1 MKMKSLCLAM
11 ALVGLTSHYAA
22 AADGTLYFSGTI
34 VNSSCKLASGNNDG
48 LIEVKMGAVPLSKL
62 KNDTKDCYEGTYYIV
77 LDGASATE
85 APITNVLALDA
96 GNPTA
101 KKVGIKLTDRN
112 NTPVT
117 LDKPFDPNVDPRI
130 TVNADGTGTFNLKA
144 YYYTWDK
151 DNAEAGD
158 GNATARFTI
167 IQQ

>member
-1 MKMKSLCLAM
+1 MRVILQL
-11 ALVGLTSHYAA
+11 
-22 AADGTLYFSGTI
+22 
-34 VNSSCKLASGNNDG
+34 
-48 LIEVKMGAVPLSKL
+48 
-62 KNDTKDCYEGTYYIV
+62 
-77 LDGASATE
+77 
-85 APITNVLALDA
+85 
-96 GNPTA
+96 

-158 GNATARFTI
+158 GNATARVYHYAGITPG
-167 IQQ
+167 QGRHDADKG

>member
-1 MKMKSLCLAM
+1 MRVILQL
-11 ALVGLTSHYAA
+11 
-22 AADGTLYFSGTI
+22 
-34 VNSSCKLASGNNDG
+34 
-48 LIEVKMGAVPLSKL
+48 
-62 KNDTKDCYEGTYYIV
+62 
-77 LDGASATE
+77 
-85 APITNVLALDA
+85 
-96 GNPTA
+96 

-158 GNATARFTI
+158 GNATAKFTI

>member
-1 MKMKSLCLAM
+1 
-11 ALVGLTSHYAA
+11 
-22 AADGTLYFSGTI
+22 
-34 VNSSCKLASGNNDG
+34 
-48 LIEVKMGAVPLSKL
+48 
-62 KNDTKDCYEGTYYIV
+62 YYIV

-96 GNPTA
+96 GNLTA

-117 LDKPFDPNVDPRI
+117 LDKPFDPNVDPSI

-167 IQQ
+167 MQE

>member
-1 MKMKSLCLAM
+1 QRVSL
-11 ALVGLTSHYAA
+11 GR
-22 AADGTLYFSGTI
+22 
-34 VNSSCKLASGNNDG
+34 NDL
-48 LIEVKMGAVPLSKL
+48 LIRTFP
-62 KNDTKDCYEGTYYIV
+62 
-77 LDGASATE
+77 
-85 APITNVLALDA
+85 
-96 GNPTA
+96 

-117 LDKPFDPNVDPRI
+117 LDKPFDPNVDPSI

-167 IQQ
+167 MQE